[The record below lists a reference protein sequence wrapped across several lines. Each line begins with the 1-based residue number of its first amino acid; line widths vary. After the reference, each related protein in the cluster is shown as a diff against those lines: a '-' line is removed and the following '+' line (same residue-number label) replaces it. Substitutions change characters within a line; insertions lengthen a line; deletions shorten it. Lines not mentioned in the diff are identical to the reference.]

1 MTSNI
6 TTPISITTTDISN
19 NITEQNVTEQNVT
32 EQNVSNDDALL
43 LQKQKIAKLKKARDE
58 QIKRELVQVVC
69 RQTELTPKEAK
80 DRLEKEQ
87 YNYMKVLNDY
97 FEIKDVK
104 TDTTNTINQQIYG
117 EIRTLMD
124 TGAKKFR
131 VDQERAQYIQKM
143 NEQRTEAT
151 KESNTIIEK

>member
-1 MTSNI
+1 MASNI

-19 NITEQNVTEQNVT
+19 NIMDQYT
-32 EQNVSNDDALL
+32 SNDDALL
-43 LQKQKIAKLKKARDE
+43 LQKQKVAQLKKARE
-58 QIKRELVQVVC
+58 EKIKMELIQVVC
-69 RQTELTPKEAK
+69 RQTELTPNEAK

-97 FEIKDVK
+97 FEITDSK
-104 TDTTNTINQQIYG
+104 TETTNTINQQIYG

-131 VDQERAQYIQKM
+131 VEQERAQYIQKM
-143 NEQRTEAT
+143 NEPRAEAK

>member
-19 NITEQNVTEQNVT
+19 NITEQNVT

>member
-6 TTPISITTTDISN
+6 TTPISITATDISN
-19 NITEQNVTEQNVT
+19 NIT

-43 LQKQKIAKLKKARDE
+43 LQKQKIAQLKKARDE

-69 RQTELTPKEAK
+69 RQTELTPNEAK
-80 DRLEKEQ
+80 ERLVKEQ

-97 FEIKDVK
+97 FEIKDSK
-104 TDTTNTINQQIYG
+104 IEISNTINQQIYG

-143 NEQRTEAT
+143 NEQRTEAK

>member
-58 QIKRELVQVVC
+58 QIKTELVQVVC

>member
-6 TTPISITTTDISN
+6 TTPISITTTVISN

>member
-1 MTSNI
+1 MASNI

-19 NITEQNVTEQNVT
+19 NIMDQYA
-32 EQNVSNDDALL
+32 SNDDALL
-43 LQKQKIAKLKKARDE
+43 LQKQKVAQLKKARE
-58 QIKRELVQVVC
+58 EKIKMELIQVVC
-69 RQTELTPKEAK
+69 RQTELTPNEAK
-80 DRLEKEQ
+80 DRLETEQ

-97 FEIKDVK
+97 FEITDSK
-104 TDTTNTINQQIYG
+104 TETTNTINQQIYG

-143 NEQRTEAT
+143 NEQRTEAIT
-151 KESNTIIEK
+151 ESNTIIEK

>member
-19 NITEQNVTEQNVT
+19 NITEQNVTEQNV
-32 EQNVSNDDALL
+32 SNDDALL
-43 LQKQKIAKLKKARDE
+43 LQKQKIAQLKKARDE